1 MLLELLLLLRCGDDD
16 DDDDVNVECDVHKPC
31 GEDTTDDDV
40 GLGVGKNLIFS
51 FFWCCSVKSA
61 DTPLQ

>member
-16 DDDDVNVECDVHKPC
+16 DVECDVHKPC
-31 GEDTTDDDV
+31 DEDTTDDDV

-51 FFWCCSVKSA
+51 IFLVLFR
-61 DTPLQ
+61 